1 VSKTVGL
8 ELTDRAV
15 KEGKT
20 YYDYPEQ
27 SDTRTEHTKNKYKQP
42 KGQFVRIAR
51 RSWMTVWTSFTAYAT
66 FRTQHTAASKKGHE
80 SHDGQA
86 FANAST
92 IEYRPLGTS

>member
-1 VSKTVGL
+1 VSKTAGL
-8 ELTDRAV
+8 DLTDRAV

-51 RSWMTVWTSFTAYAT
+51 RSWMTSFTAYAT
-66 FRTQHTAASKKGHE
+66 FRTQHTAASKMGHE